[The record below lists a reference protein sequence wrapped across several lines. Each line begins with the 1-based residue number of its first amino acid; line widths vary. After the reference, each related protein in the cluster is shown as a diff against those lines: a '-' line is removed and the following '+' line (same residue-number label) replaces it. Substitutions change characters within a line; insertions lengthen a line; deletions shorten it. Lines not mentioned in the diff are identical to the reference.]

1 MRGNAPIPDFGE
13 ITAPERWFM
22 YSENFLMQQ
31 CPVTQA
37 SFGPH
42 SLIGR
47 RDVGIVIYVCGQ
59 PELMEEGP

>member
-1 MRGNAPIPDFGE
+1 
-13 ITAPERWFM
+13 M